1 MNRVVTVRLSD
12 EEYRKIEAASRFD
25 HRPISNFMATM
36 TLKQIEES
44 SFVDAIEMAQIKSD
58 KRLLKKLKKGHQD
71 AKELRGRL
79 IG

>member
-1 MNRVVTVRLSD
+1 MNRVVTIRLSD
-12 EEYRKIEAASRFD
+12 DEYRKIAAASKFD

-44 SFVDAIEMAQIKSD
+44 SFVDAIEMVQIKSD
-58 KRLLKKLKKGHQD
+58 KSLMKKLKKGHQD
-71 AKELRGRL
+71 AKALRGRL

>member
-1 MNRVVTVRLSD
+1 MNHVVTVRLSN
-12 EEYRKIEAASRFD
+12 EEYGRIAAASRFD

-36 TLKQIEES
+36 ALKQIEES

-58 KRLLKKLKKGHQD
+58 KKLLKRLKKGHAD
-71 AKELRGRL
+71 ARALKGRV